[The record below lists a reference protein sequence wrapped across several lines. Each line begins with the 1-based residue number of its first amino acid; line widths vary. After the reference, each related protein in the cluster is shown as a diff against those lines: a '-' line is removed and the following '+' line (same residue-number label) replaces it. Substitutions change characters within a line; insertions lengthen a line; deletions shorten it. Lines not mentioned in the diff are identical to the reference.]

1 MFAKDELVRHPQY
14 GIGNVMADMGITV
27 VVRFEQKIEECAKE
41 DLTLVPS
48 LFQRMEK
55 DEWDIPL
62 EVVNRIQAEAIRSI
76 NDAWGIFAR
85 SRIELLPHQLWVCR
99 QVNRDWPTRWL
110 VADDVGLGKTIEAGL
125 ILTPLLANEKVKRL
139 LIICPASLVGQWQER
154 LRTMFD
160 IRAAIYVT
168 QADTKNTGFW
178 ETSNQVIASLQT
190 LRLDRQDRHKRL
202 LESDPW
208 DLLIVDEAHHLNADE
223 QQGQTLGYQLIRKLE
238 KNGRVNSMLFF
249 TGTPHRGKDFGFLSL
264 LRLLRPDMFSTD
276 ISLEKQLLSLQKLM
290 IRNNKY
296 NVTDLTG
303 KRLFQEPNV
312 SSETYEYSGA
322 EQRFYN
328 MLSNFIMMGMAYA
341 SGLIDCRAVMLVL
354 ISMQK
359 LASSSVAAIRR
370 AIRGRLGRIQQS
382 REKLQNL
389 REQMRRYEDFEQMQ
403 DDDEMAKIEENIVT
417 ISSELRLVENEEPA
431 LQKLLNAAEAV
442 KKETKINKILE
453 VLETRFQDRSVLFF
467 TEYKATQSLLMSA
480 LIRRFGDECVT
491 FINGDERADDVIL
504 SDGNAVTRYKS
515 KKEAEREFNS
525 GKARFLVSTE
535 AGGEGIDLQENCYTL
550 IHVDMPWNP
559 MRMHQRVGRLNRYG
573 QTKCVDVLSL
583 RNPATVETRVWD
595 KLNEKIERINTAFT
609 QVMNEPEDM
618 LQLVLGMTSPT
629 FFRKIFTEGS
639 QKGAEN
645 LSDWFDEESAT
656 FGGENVVNTVREL
669 VGNVNK
675 FDFRQVSDLIP
686 RADLEDLRPFFE
698 TALTLNGRRVMKEEG
713 GIRFRTPDDW
723 KVGPGIR
730 QRYSDMIFDR
740 KDRSENASK
749 RLLGVGHKII
759 DQAIKQAKDRSAAI
773 ATIPDQIL
781 PHPIIVFRIIERV
794 TDPVKPD
801 VIVGVK
807 VQEMEGEKML
817 KDWQLL
823 KYLNTLPLRRNFMRE
838 NSLSPEDMEKA
849 RTALSES
856 EAFLK
861 KRLDD
866 LKLGFRV
873 PDIEILAVL
882 WPICF
887 PEI

>member
-154 LRTMFD
+154 LCTMFD

-223 QQGQTLGYQLIRKLE
+223 QQGQTFGYQLIRKLE

-629 FFRKIFTEGS
+629 FLRKIFTEGS

>member
-223 QQGQTLGYQLIRKLE
+223 QQGQTFGYQLIRKLE

>member
-1 MFAKDELVRHPQY
+1 
-14 GIGNVMADMGITV
+14 
-27 VVRFEQKIEECAKE
+27 
-41 DLTLVPS
+41 
-48 LFQRMEK
+48 
-55 DEWDIPL
+55 
-62 EVVNRIQAEAIRSI
+62 
-76 NDAWGIFAR
+76 
-85 SRIELLPHQLWVCR
+85 
-99 QVNRDWPTRWL
+99 
-110 VADDVGLGKTIEAGL
+110 
-125 ILTPLLANEKVKRL
+125 
-139 LIICPASLVGQWQER
+139 
-154 LRTMFD
+154 
-160 IRAAIYVT
+160 
-168 QADTKNTGFW
+168 
-178 ETSNQVIASLQT
+178 
-190 LRLDRQDRHKRL
+190 
-202 LESDPW
+202 
-208 DLLIVDEAHHLNADE
+208 
-223 QQGQTLGYQLIRKLE
+223 
-238 KNGRVNSMLFF
+238 
-249 TGTPHRGKDFGFLSL
+249 
-264 LRLLRPDMFSTD
+264 
-276 ISLEKQLLSLQKLM
+276 M

>member
-154 LRTMFD
+154 LCTMFD